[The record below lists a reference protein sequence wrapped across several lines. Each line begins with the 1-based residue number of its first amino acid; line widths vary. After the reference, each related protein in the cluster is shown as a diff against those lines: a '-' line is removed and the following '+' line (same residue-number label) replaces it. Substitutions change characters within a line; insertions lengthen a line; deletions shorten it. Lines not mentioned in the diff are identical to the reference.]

1 MRKNKKKGSTFV
13 IVIVLMSIIFTL
25 GSAILAV
32 TISDYKI
39 RISESKKLQ
48 NLYLAD
54 SGLDIVENIIS
65 KSTQQI
71 IKYADMK
78 VKKEILN
85 ITNENS
91 NYENII
97 DDNSEN
103 IELDSDYINNKF
115 KEIFI
120 DFIDRDKNGI
130 PLFQYLISNK
140 KYIKNIEDGGNIIY
154 EDYTY
159 ENEDKQFEITIA
171 DGTEGYNK
179 IQEEVNGKKQIKAIE
194 IKVLSTFRDTKSELK
209 NEKTISTKFKIKV
222 PEYNTKVSV
231 VDILN
236 IYDKK
241 AITIDGNLEATEGGN
256 LDIEGDIWVKGNT
269 ENFKNDSE
277 FIFEKYKG
285 GIEIENS
292 NLNLTGNIY
301 TGESLTLRNSSESKI
316 EGNLYAKNLYLGKEI
331 DGDYSSNKNTITITR
346 DVIVNNDLA
355 LNDKNSIISINGNF
369 YGINDQ
375 TEGMNTPEKALNS
388 SSIIVNESTNSK
400 INIKGTSYIMGVAY
414 LDATDLKGNKY
425 ETGESVAIKGN
436 YLAYNDVKEIDEDTI
451 LKYYG
456 PLQLIEFEESNG
468 KSSISQKS
476 DYIYDYYSNEDNK
489 DKFKNGVV
497 TLDSVKSVGVSVDK
511 SGNIQNR
518 NLKDTSESLLY
529 TPKEVE
535 DKQKEF
541 ILNVLAMGDY
551 TQTNNLN
558 YYDKVKNSVASQIK
572 YGELERLNI
581 EKYIK
586 EDQEEN
592 DKEICII
599 AKKGDVTLTGNKE
612 GLVIVDGDITIEGD
626 FNFSGAIIATGD
638 ITFKGSKDRS
648 IEYDANVIK
657 DILADNQEL
666 KEIFKSN
673 NSTSSEI
680 IVSSNSEIYNKE
692 NFLETLS
699 WKIEK

>member
-159 ENEDKQFEITIA
+159 ENEDKQFEITIV